1 MLKPISL
8 ETDVRLKLSQKIDKK
23 LLKERKSAGQKLT
36 YISANTCIDILNSI
50 FGHNWSMRIV
60 DHWMEPGY
68 DQVIK
73 EQLDFKTKAKKWPNG
88 INPPE
93 DKIQVD
99 GAGNRY
105 VTVPQLPTAWCIVE
119 IEVNLV
125 DEQGNMHKIVKQG
138 FGSQAIIGGQST
150 QAQNGYKGAQSDAI
164 KKAATLLGVA
174 LELYRDE
181 SEARAFDEI
190 INELVDTW
198 GKPGMKEQYK
208 DTWSAYT
215 KVRDAYG
222 WSDEDVSYY
231 VELITGGAVSDIN
244 DLPVE
249 LTEQLLDAIESDNE
263 EGDE

>member
-36 YISANTCIDILNSI
+36 YISANTCIDILNNI

-73 EQLDFKTKAKKWPNG
+73 EQLDFKTKMKRWPNG

-119 IEVNLV
+119 IEVDLA

-174 LELYRDE
+174 LELYRDD

-222 WSDEDVSYY
+222 WNDEDVSYY
-231 VELITGGAVSDIN
+231 VELITGGAISDIN
-244 DLPVE
+244 DLPIE